1 MDVLG
6 RVPQRNRTLCV
17 CVCDVY
23 TYVCMSEGGER
34 ETDFLFSEIGSHD
47 LGGLASPKFSGQTS
61 RLEVPVGVDPV
72 VLSP

>member
-1 MDVLG
+1 
-6 RVPQRNRTLCV
+6 
-17 CVCDVY
+17 
-23 TYVCMSEGGER
+23 MSEGGER